1 MSTIEQTIKTLRRNT
16 QANEDTLGD
25 MMREHDKCRG
35 VGEEFDT
42 LHKIANSRMH
52 RFRAYINLM
61 EIQSVCDSYEGLTD
75 ANGWSPA
82 TDEMFDNIPKYSPR
96 EAIAAAQAQLDADK
110 AAHAQYLLAREN
122 RLNGIE

>member
-1 MSTIEQTIKTLRRNT
+1 
-16 QANEDTLGD
+16 

-110 AAHAQYLLAREN
+110 ATHAQNLLEREN